1 MNRFLRSTAAF
12 VTAAVMLSGC
22 TAPGMN
28 NNGGKRHEMSDSYSY
43 TPEEEQRSEQAY
55 TWLIKPSIQADN
67 IISFDASRIDPD
79 HIENRAFINYSV
91 IRQSGKYGLI
101 DYAGN
106 IIVKPEWDD
115 YYVCSCGEIVLLNV
129 IDDRKKEYEYCTV
142 DEDKLLSDTPKHT
155 EDTSHVFYVDI
166 QSGKIFEGVR
176 GGTEV
181 TEYKGKKAVAVTQA
195 NITLE
200 DNGTA
205 FTVSVPDDALCGM
218 AKEGELIVDAQY
230 DAYYAPAY
238 KGAGSTAIAFRNASG
253 KWGYFDDEGNMI
265 IDFIADGDPNAYNGM
280 VTDDQLLI
288 HPYLFCDD
296 YIPVYKDGYY
306 SFYDYSGE
314 QVVRAGEFAQARP
327 INNGRAWV
335 KQNEF
340 WGVIQMGEIVEEER
354 RKDDSSSQAS
364 STSTYMTYWT
374 DDSSQT
380 DDSAAYTVATDVNG
394 NPITTTTADPN
405 GTFWSDLNTDTGLST
420 DTGAY
425 TEPSYTEPVYTE
437 PAYTEPVYTEPA
449 APVPAD
455 PTAPIQ

>member
-166 QSGKIFEGVR
+166 
-176 GGTEV
+176 
-181 TEYKGKKAVAVTQA
+181 
-195 NITLE
+195 
-200 DNGTA
+200 
-205 FTVSVPDDALCGM
+205 
-218 AKEGELIVDAQY
+218 
-230 DAYYAPAY
+230 
-238 KGAGSTAIAFRNASG
+238 
-253 KWGYFDDEGNMI
+253 
-265 IDFIADGDPNAYNGM
+265 
-280 VTDDQLLI
+280 
-288 HPYLFCDD
+288 
-296 YIPVYKDGYY
+296 
-306 SFYDYSGE
+306 
-314 QVVRAGEFAQARP
+314 
-327 INNGRAWV
+327 
-335 KQNEF
+335 
-340 WGVIQMGEIVEEER
+340 
-354 RKDDSSSQAS
+354 
-364 STSTYMTYWT
+364 
-374 DDSSQT
+374 
-380 DDSAAYTVATDVNG
+380 
-394 NPITTTTADPN
+394 
-405 GTFWSDLNTDTGLST
+405 
-420 DTGAY
+420 
-425 TEPSYTEPVYTE
+425 
-437 PAYTEPVYTEPA
+437 
-449 APVPAD
+449 
-455 PTAPIQ
+455 